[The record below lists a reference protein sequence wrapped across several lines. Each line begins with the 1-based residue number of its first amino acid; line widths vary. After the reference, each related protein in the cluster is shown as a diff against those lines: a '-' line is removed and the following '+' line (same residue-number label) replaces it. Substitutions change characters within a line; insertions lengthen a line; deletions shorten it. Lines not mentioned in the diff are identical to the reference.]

1 MQPDY
6 INQNKALWNA
16 RTYVHVDSTFY
27 DVASFK
33 AGRNSLNA
41 IELEL
46 LGSVE
51 GKKIL
56 HLQCHFG
63 QDTLSLARMGADVT
77 GVDLSDVAIAKAQ
90 ELAAELDLNARFICC
105 NVLELD
111 KHLTDQFDIVFCSY
125 GVIGWH
131 PDMQAFASIVSMFLK
146 PGGAFYLVEFHPFI
160 WMYDNKQEKIT
171 YSYFNDGPIVETEE
185 GTYADKNVPLL
196 HDSYTWNHPLSDVIT
211 ALLQHNLELSHFQ
224 EYDYSPYNIFQDM
237 TQTGSQYRI
246 KDLEGKLPL
255 VYAVKAIKK

>member
-1 MQPDY
+1 MIPDY

-16 RTYVHVDSTFY
+16 RTQVHVDSAFY
-27 DVASFK
+27 NVASFK
-33 AGRNSLNA
+33 AGRSSLND

-51 GKKIL
+51 SKKIL

-111 KHLTDQFDIVFCSY
+111 KHLAEQFDIVFCSY

-131 PDMQAFASIVSMFLK
+131 PDMQVFASIVSTFLK

-171 YSYFNDGPIVETEE
+171 YSYFNEGPIVETEE
-185 GTYADKNVPLL
+185 GTYADKDAPLS

-211 ALLQHNLELSHFQ
+211 ALLQHNLELSLFR
-224 EYDYSPYNIFQDM
+224 EYDYSPYNIFQE
-237 TQTGSQYRI
+237 TTESGSQYRI